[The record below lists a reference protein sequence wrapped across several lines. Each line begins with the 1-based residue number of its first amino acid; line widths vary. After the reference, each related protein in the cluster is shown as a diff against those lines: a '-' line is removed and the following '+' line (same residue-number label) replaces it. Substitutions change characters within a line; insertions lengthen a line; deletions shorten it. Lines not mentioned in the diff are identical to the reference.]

1 LRPPLG
7 QTAQQSP
14 KETKEEEEKKAKLT
28 KSDRQKR

>member
-14 KETKEEEEKKAKLT
+14 KEIKEKEEKKSKLT
-28 KSDRQKR
+28 KSDQ